1 MAKNQCKDCT
11 KRHLGCHSTC
21 EIYIAYRKEKD
32 ERNYW
37 GWIERKEGQE
47 VKRVRRKNMLS
58 THMR

>member
-1 MAKNQCKDCT
+1 MTKNQCKECA

-21 EIYIAYRKEKD
+21 ESYIEYRKEKD

-37 GWIERKEGQE
+37 DWIGRKEGQE

-58 THMR
+58 THKR